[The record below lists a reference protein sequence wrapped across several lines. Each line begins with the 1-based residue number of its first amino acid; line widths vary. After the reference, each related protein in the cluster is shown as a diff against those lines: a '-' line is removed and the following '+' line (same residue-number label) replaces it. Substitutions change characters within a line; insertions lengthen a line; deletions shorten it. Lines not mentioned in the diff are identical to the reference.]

1 MHDPVGSFL
10 RIRDLYITYLETA
23 FRIADVGLTQERRH
37 LLEETGTL
45 SAPLLVEPSPRYQS
59 SGFRVEEL
67 AHALPSDDRLPGFDP
82 QERQAFAR
90 LCLSGLLDVDSPPS
104 GGGPLESRNQ
114 LYSHQAAMLKRG
126 VQPGKPGIVTS
137 GTGSGK
143 TESFLLPVFAALSK
157 EASSWK
163 APSSGYLQSFWWQDK
178 NGVPYETEASLPIR
192 PSASAWDLSAF
203 KAHRTGENRA
213 AAVRALILYPMNAL
227 VEDQLVRLRKAL
239 DSEEARTTFADVFNG
254 NRIFLGRYT
263 SKTPLTGF
271 HRHPRQT
278 GRAEAD
284 GRKAKLQKLLDHI
297 RELWSVH
304 DSAPADDDSRFLF
317 PTVDGSELYNRW
329 DMQETPPDLLITNI
343 SMLSAMLQREVDEPI
358 FEKTRSWIVNNDDA
372 YFYLVLDEL
381 HLQRGS
387 AGTEVSYLLATL
399 LERLGLND
407 PNHRHKLRIL
417 ASSASLPTT
426 GPEAAESLEYLWNM
440 FGRGG
445 LYSDVKATPT
455 KDDWSNAVVAGTVI
469 EEREAFASPAV
480 SAISALANALSLP
493 EDDVLQISQLP
504 DEAFWRKAYSAI
516 CGSDTSLDLSESIR
530 QVIEVS
536 GKLLTGACWN
546 ADSNRLE
553 ATSITTLSNRL
564 FGSPEHVREVR
575 TLLLL
580 RGFSAFYEATYPKA
594 KVLANSFRIHSFF
607 RNIDGLYAP
616 ASRLSAS
623 APAGNLSVERGLSGP
638 LNKPESGRFL
648 QLLYCEA
655 CGEIFLGGLRG
666 ALNLAA
672 PDIDLLPSS
681 PDLENAPDAI
691 QTQLVEDYSW
701 TQFALF
707 WQKITGSERLIA
719 TCWSGEQWVRAALD
733 KKSGRLHIASPGENV
748 WQASNSTVPGYAYVR
763 RIGKDE
769 LDIRQ
774 RTPRDR
780 GTGLPFTC
788 PNCQTDYSQRRRAGV
803 RLSPVRGFR
812 PGFTKSVQLLAS
824 ELFSVLSGTESN
836 SRSKLISFS
845 DSRQDAAKVSLDIER
860 RHHED
865 LWRVAFVQTVRDGIS
880 SENPNE
886 LQAKLAQLKSQC
898 SEAAMVGEME
908 KVITLSKEAQTVKEQ
923 LEQGTTRRVRIDKV
937 LEPLETPDY
946 LGPKSSGRESLRPLL
961 QTFVSLGA
969 NPLSASGGG
978 TVRADNDTVLAWP
991 DLFSLTSGAAD
1002 WRDASG
1008 QQAVLNLGR
1017 QALVKE
1023 AYSQLNEIL
1032 FSKTYFA
1039 LEETGLGY
1047 PVVRSSKEAAPK
1059 HIELLN
1065 TFLRVLADDYRYPQS
1080 KWETELL
1087 DWLDASS
1094 IRNQSA
1100 TKRFATFLN
1109 PSSPSELLDEVLT
1122 GLNAL
1127 HHTNGVIHAEF
1138 LDIAVPKENA
1148 GFWRCSNCGRVHM
1161 HRGLHICTR
1170 CFRPLPE
1177 EPSGTIEQLRKMNYL
1192 GKRVDRS
1199 LAVHGLHSEE
1209 LTGQTD
1215 DPAERQRL
1223 FKNIVLLSDVI
1234 GHPVESREI
1243 VGKSAVIDLL
1253 AVTTTMEVGVDIGP
1267 LRGVFQANMPP
1278 QRFNYQQRVGRAGRR
1293 GQAFSYVLTLCRSR
1307 SHDLHYFRNVD
1318 RITNDN
1324 PPPPF
1329 INAQEVAIPKRLILK
1344 EWFRSVFATLRKEC
1358 EASGIQYPGD
1368 LLTPPDIHG
1377 EFIPSSLYSDPMSG
1391 WRQRLQDRLN
1401 QTLDLRDHLIER
1413 FLEDKILPAE
1423 LLMAEL
1429 EPDVILAQL
1438 DALPALLGGEQRAGL
1453 AHSMAEG
1460 GLLPMYGLPTRMRNL
1475 YHGYKNNRQGGYE
1488 WLTIDRDI
1496 DVALHE
1502 FAPGQVLIK
1511 DKLEHRCVGFT
1522 GPLGDFRRHAK
1533 QQGPQPIAPLG
1544 APFDA
1549 EFILQLCNRCG
1560 TWTRPD
1566 PGAATECPVC
1576 SEVLSPEDT
1585 HLCRTPSGF
1594 RTDFRPSLVT
1604 GEFEMPRR
1612 YRSVAAEAVTTVF
1625 LSQSESHLAIGF
1637 SSRAR
1642 TYRINSGDVE
1652 PGAVVGMGFTGIQG
1666 VDKGVRGV
1674 VLSEQFIPR
1683 DYEPT
1688 RYVPDVDQ
1696 VEETFWLAS
1705 GKVTDSVLLSTSS
1718 LNDALQLGRVA
1729 GSQREIGVRSAAISA
1744 TFLLSARAALDLDAD
1759 PEEFECIEP
1768 RLLPEDGGNFRP
1780 LLQIT
1785 DRLINGSGYSRRLT
1799 ENQPGPNSSRIA
1811 GLVRSVTTD
1820 KSEYPLSIFAVQKHR
1835 EECDKSCYQCLQRYG
1850 NQAYHSL
1857 LDWRLGLAYLRALDD
1872 SLWQAGLDGS
1882 FQDESLV
1889 DWPDYA
1895 ASYCKL
1901 LASALDGEQVIQRVH
1916 QGIPYIHLQSRDE
1929 FYVAVHPLWNTERPA
1944 GSLRSLLESLPKR
1957 RAFALSTFELARRM
1971 FAVRQALLNQQLQE
1985 MVLD

>member
-23 FRIADVGLTQERRH
+23 FRIGDVSLTQERRR
-37 LLEETGTL
+37 LLEEAGTL
-45 SAPLLVEPSPRYQS
+45 SAPLLVEPAPRYQS

-67 AHALPSDDRLPGFDP
+67 AHAEHDDARLPGFSP

-90 LCLSGLLDVDSPPS
+90 LCLSGLLDAASPRS
-104 GGGPLESRNQ
+104 DGEALKSRNE
-114 LYSHQAAMLKRG
+114 LYSHQATMLKRG
-126 VQPGKPGIVTS
+126 VQSGKPGIVTS

-157 EASSWK
+157 EAASWK
-163 APSSGYLQSFWWQDK
+163 APSQGYLETFWWQDK
-178 NGVPYETEASLPIR
+178 NGEPYEKEASLPIR
-192 PSASAWDLSAF
+192 PSASSSNLSAF
-203 KAHRTGENRA
+203 KPHRSGENRA

-239 DSEEARTTFADVFNG
+239 DSDEARATFKEAFKG

-271 HRHPRQT
+271 HRHPRLA

-284 GRKAKLQKLLDHI
+284 RRKAKLQKLLDHI
-297 RELWSVH
+297 GELWSVH
-304 DSAPADDDSRFLF
+304 TAATANDDARFLF
-317 PTVDGSELYNRW
+317 PTVDGSELYCRW

-343 SMLSAMLQREVDEPI
+343 SMLSAMLQREVDESI
-358 FEKTRSWIVNNDDA
+358 FDKTRAWIVNNEDA
-372 YFYLVLDEL
+372 YFYLVMDEL

-407 PNHRHKLRIL
+407 PKHRHKLRVL
-417 ASSASLPTT
+417 SSSASLPTS
-426 GPEAAESLEYLWNM
+426 GPEAADSLEYLWNM

-445 LYSDVKATPT
+445 LYSSPSATPS
-455 KDDWSNAVVAGTVI
+455 KEDWSDAVVPGAI
-469 EEREAFASPAV
+469 IDEREAWSTPEPEELL
-480 SAISALANALSLP
+480 SLANALSVP

-504 DEAFWRKAYSAI
+504 DEAFWRQADSAI
-516 CGSDTSLDLSESIR
+516 CGTGKQLDLKGCIQ

-536 GKLLTGACWN
+536 GKILTSACWSID
-546 ADSNRLE
+546 AKRLE
-553 ATSITTLSNRL
+553 ATSITTLSKRL
-564 FGSPEHVREVR
+564 FGSPEHTREVR

-580 RGFSAFYEATYPKA
+580 RGFSALYESTYPNA
-594 KVLANSFRIHSFF
+594 KVTANSFRVHSFF

-616 ASRLSAS
+616 ASRLSPS
-623 APAGNLSVERGLSGP
+623 SPTGGLSVERGLSGR
-638 LNKPESGRFL
+638 LNEPGAGRFL

-655 CGEIFLGGLRG
+655 CGDVFLGGLRG

-681 PDLENAPDAI
+681 PDLENAPEAI

-707 WQKITGSERLIA
+707 WPKKRDSERLTA
-719 TCWSGEQWVRAALD
+719 ACWSGEQWVRAALD

-748 WQASNSTVPGYAYVR
+748 WQASDSTVHGYAYVR
-763 RIGKDE
+763 RLGKDDI
-769 LDIRQ
+769 DIRQ
-774 RTPRDR
+774 RAPKDR
-780 GTGLPFTC
+780 GTGLPFAC

-865 LWRVAFVQTVRDGIS
+865 LWRVAFVQTVRNGIS
-880 SENPNE
+880 SEDPVVLE
-886 LQAKLAQLKSQC
+886 AKLTQLKSQA
-898 SEAAMVGEME
+898 SDAVMAGEME
-908 KVITLSKEAQTVKEQ
+908 KVISLSKEAQSVKEQ
-923 LEQGTTRRVRIDKV
+923 LEQGATRRVRIDKV

-946 LGPKSSGRESLRPLL
+946 LGPKSAGRESLRPLL
-961 QTFVSLGA
+961 QTFVNLGA

-978 TVRADNDTVLAWP
+978 TVRVDKDTVLAWP
-991 DLFSLTSGAAD
+991 DLFSLSLGTAD

-1008 QQAVLNLGR
+1008 QQTALNLGR

-1047 PVVRSSKEAAPK
+1047 PVVRSSKDAEPK
-1059 HIELLN
+1059 HVELLN

-1080 KWETELL
+1080 KWDTELL
-1087 DWLDASS
+1087 DWLDAST

-1109 PSSPSELLDEVLT
+1109 PSSPSSLLDEVLA
-1122 GLNAL
+1122 GLNTL

-1138 LDIAVPKENA
+1138 LDIAIPKEDA
-1148 GFWRCSNCGRVHM
+1148 GFWRCANCGRVHL
-1161 HRGLHICTR
+1161 HRGLQICTR
-1170 CFRPLPE
+1170 CFRSLPT
-1177 EPSGTIEQLRKMNYL
+1177 EPSGTVGQLRKMNYL

-1199 LAVHGLHSEE
+1199 LAIHGLHSEE

-1223 FKNIVLLSDVI
+1223 FKNIILPGDVSA
-1234 GHPVESREI
+1234 HPAESRNI
-1243 VGKSAVIDLL
+1243 VARSAVIDLL

-1307 SHDLHYFRNVD
+1307 SHDLHYFRNVH

-1329 INAQEVAIPKRLILK
+1329 INAEEVAIPKRLILK
-1344 EWFRSVFATLRKEC
+1344 EWFRCVFVTLRKEC
-1358 EASGIQYPGD
+1358 EASGTQYPGD

-1377 EFIPSSLYSDPMSG
+1377 EFIPSSLYSDPASG
-1391 WRQRLQDRLN
+1391 WRERVR
-1401 QTLDLRDHLIER
+1401 QTLFQTLPLRDHLIER
-1413 FLEDKILPAE
+1413 FLDDKEMSVELLKAE
-1423 LLMAEL
+1423 LAPEAVLS
-1429 EPDVILAQL
+1429 QL
-1438 DALPALLGGEQRAGL
+1438 DALAALLGGEQRAGL

-1475 YHGYKNNRQGGYE
+1475 YHGYKSDRQGGYE
-1488 WLTIDRDI
+1488 WQTIDRDI

-1511 DKLEHRCVGFT
+1511 DKLEHRCIGFT
-1522 GPLGDFRRHAK
+1522 GPLGDFRRFVK
-1533 QQGPQPIAPLG
+1533 QGPQPVDPLG
-1544 APFDA
+1544 TPFDS
-1549 EFILQLCNRCG
+1549 EFTLQLCNRCG

-1566 PGAATECPVC
+1566 AGPLTECPVC
-1576 SEVLSPEDT
+1576 SEVLSVEDT

-1594 RTDFRPSLVT
+1594 RTDFDPSLVT

-1612 YRSVAAEAVTTVF
+1612 YRSVAAENVTTDF
-1625 LSQSESHLAIGF
+1625 RPQSESNLTIGF

-1642 TYRINSGDVE
+1642 TYRINSGDIE
-1652 PGAVVGMGFTGIQG
+1652 PGAAVGTGFTGIQG
-1666 VDKGVRGV
+1666 VDKSVRGV
-1674 VLSEQFIPR
+1674 VLSEQFIPKE
-1683 DYEPT
+1683 YEPS
-1688 RYVPDVDQ
+1688 RYIPDSGQ

-1705 GKVTDSVLLSTSS
+1705 GKVTDSVLLSTNS

-1729 GSQREIGVRSAAISA
+1729 GARRDIGVRSAAISA
-1744 TFLLSARAALDLDAD
+1744 TFLLATRAALDLDAD

-1768 RLLPEDGGNFRP
+1768 RLLPQDGGIFRP

-1799 ENQPGPNSSRIA
+1799 DDQSGANSPRIA
-1811 GLVRSVTTD
+1811 ELIRSVT
-1820 KSEYPLSIFAVQKHR
+1820 KNKAEYPLSAFGEQKHR
-1835 EECDKSCYQCLQRYG
+1835 KECDKSCYQCLQRYG

-1872 SLWQAGLDGS
+1872 SGWLAGLDGS
-1882 FQDESLV
+1882 FDDESVV
-1889 DWPDYA
+1889 DWPEYA
-1895 ASYCKL
+1895 ANYCRL
-1901 LASALDGEQVIQRVH
+1901 LASALDGEQTIQKVH
-1916 QGIPYIHLQSRDE
+1916 QGIPYLNRPGGDE
-1929 FYVAVHPLWNTERPA
+1929 YYIAVHPLWNTERPS
-1944 GSLRSLLESLPKR
+1944 GTLRSLIESFPKR
-1957 RAFALSTFELARRM
+1957 RAFAVSTFELARRM
-1971 FAVRQALLNQQLQE
+1971 FAVRQALLNQELYE
-1985 MVLD
+1985 MILD

>member
-23 FRIADVGLTQERRH
+23 FRIGDVSLAQERRR
-37 LLEETGTL
+37 LLEEEGTL
-45 SAPLLVEPSPRYQS
+45 SAPLLVEPAPRYQS

-67 AHALPSDDRLPGFDP
+67 AHAGHDDVRLPGFSP
-82 QERQAFAR
+82 EERHAFAR
-90 LCLSGLLDVDSPPS
+90 LCLSGLLDVDSPASS
-104 GGGPLESRNQ
+104 GAGLKSRDQ
-114 LYSHQAAMLKRG
+114 LYSHQAAMLRRG
-126 VQPGKPGIVTS
+126 VQPGRPGIVTS

-143 TESFLLPVFAALSK
+143 TQSFLLPVFAALSK

-163 APSSGYLQSFWWQDK
+163 APSKGYLQSFWWQDNK
-178 NGVPYETEASLPIR
+178 GEPYKSEAGLPVR
-192 PSASAWDLSAF
+192 PSASSSDLSAF
-203 KAHRTGENRA
+203 KAHRSGENRV
-213 AAVRALILYPMNAL
+213 AAVRAIILYPMNAL

-239 DSEEARTTFADVFNG
+239 DSGEARRTFAEVFSG

-284 GRKAKLQKLLDHI
+284 RRKVKLQMLLDHI
-297 RELWSVH
+297 GELWSVH
-304 DSAPADDDSRFLF
+304 DSAPSNDDSRFLF

-372 YFYLVLDEL
+372 YFYLVMDEL

-407 PNHRHKLRIL
+407 PKHRHKLRIL
-417 ASSASLPTT
+417 ASSASLPTS
-426 GPEAAESLEYLWNM
+426 GPEAADSLEYLWNM
-440 FGRGG
+440 FGRSG
-445 LYSDVKATPT
+445 LFSGPSATPS
-455 KDDWSNAVVAGTVI
+455 KDDWSEAVVPGAVI
-469 EEREAFASPAV
+469 DERELRSSPAP
-480 SAISALANALSLP
+480 SILLSLANALSVP

-504 DEAFWRKAYSAI
+504 DEEFWRQAHSAI
-516 CGSDTSLDLSESIR
+516 CDSRKDLKLKACVQE
-530 QVIEVS
+530 VIEVS
-536 GKLLTGACWN
+536 GKLLTSACWN
-546 ADSNRLE
+546 IETDRLE
-553 ATSITTLSNRL
+553 ATSITTLSTRL
-564 FGSPEHVREVR
+564 FGSPEHLREVR

-580 RGFSAFYEATYPKA
+580 RGFSALYDSAYPGA
-594 KVLANSFRIHSFF
+594 KITANSFRVHSFF

-616 ASRLSAS
+616 ASRLSVA
-623 APAGNLSVERGLSGP
+623 APTGGLSVDRGLSGP
-638 LNKPESGRFL
+638 LNEPDTGRFL

-655 CGEIFLGGLRG
+655 CGDVFLGGLRG
-666 ALNLAA
+666 VLNLAA
-672 PDIDLLPSS
+672 PDVDLLPSS
-681 PDLENAPDAI
+681 PDLENAPEAI
-691 QTQLVEDYSW
+691 ETQLVEDYSW
-701 TQFALF
+701 SQFALF
-707 WQKITGSERLIA
+707 WPKTRDSERLTA
-719 TCWSGEQWVRAALD
+719 ACWSGEQWIRAALD
-733 KKSGRLHIASPGENV
+733 KKSGRLHIASPGEDV
-748 WQASNSTVPGYAYVR
+748 WQTSNSTVPGYAYVR
-763 RIGKDE
+763 RLGKDE
-769 LDIRQ
+769 IDIR
-774 RTPRDR
+774 RRAPKDR
-780 GTGLPFTC
+780 GTGLPFAC
-788 PNCQTDYSQRRRAGV
+788 PSCQTDYSQRRRVGV
-803 RLSPVRGFR
+803 RLSPIRGFR

-824 ELFSVLSGTESN
+824 ELFSVLSGTENN

-865 LWRVAFVQTVRDGIS
+865 LWRVAFVQAVRDGIS
-880 SENPNE
+880 SAEPTS
-886 LQAKLAQLKSQC
+886 LQAKLTQLKSEV
-898 SEAAMVGEME
+898 SEAAIAGEIE
-908 KVITLSKEAQTVKEQ
+908 KVISLSKEAQAVKEQ
-923 LEQGTTRRVRIDKV
+923 LEQASTRRVRIDKV

-946 LGPKSSGRESLRPLL
+946 LGPKASGREALRPLL
-961 QTFVSLGA
+961 QTFVKLGA

-978 TVRADNDTVLAWP
+978 TVRADGDTVLAWP

-1008 QQAVLNLGR
+1008 QQTVLNLGR
-1017 QALVKE
+1017 QALVRE

-1047 PVVRSSKEAAPK
+1047 PVVRAQRDADPR

-1080 KWETELL
+1080 KWDTELL
-1087 DWLDASS
+1087 DWVDAST
-1094 IRNQSA
+1094 IRNQAA
-1100 TKRFATFLN
+1100 TKRFATFIN
-1109 PSSPSELLDEVLT
+1109 PSSPNSLLDEVLA
-1122 GLNAL
+1122 GLNTL
-1127 HHTNGVIHAEF
+1127 QHTNGVIHAEF
-1138 LDIAVPKENA
+1138 LDIVIPRESA
-1148 GFWRCSNCGRVHM
+1148 GFWRCVNCGRVHL
-1161 HRGLHICTR
+1161 HLGLQICTR
-1170 CFRPLPE
+1170 CFRPLPTE
-1177 EPSGTIEQLRKMNYL
+1177 QSGTVEQLRQINYL

-1199 LAVHGLHSEE
+1199 LAIHGLHSEE

-1223 FKNIVLLSDVI
+1223 FKDIILPSDVSA
-1234 GHPVESREI
+1234 HPADSRKI
-1243 VGKSAVIDLL
+1243 VARSSVIDLL
-1253 AVTTTMEVGVDIGP
+1253 AVTTTMEVGVDIGQ

-1329 INAQEVAIPKRLILK
+1329 INAQELAIPKRLILK
-1344 EWFRSVFATLRKEC
+1344 EWFRSVFVRLREEC
-1358 EASGIQYPGD
+1358 EASGNQYPGD
-1368 LLTPPDIHG
+1368 LLVPPDIHG
-1377 EFIPSSLYSDPMSG
+1377 EFIPSSLYFDPASG
-1391 WRQRLQDRLN
+1391 WRERVRLGLL
-1401 QTLDLRDHLIER
+1401 QTLPLRDHLIER
-1413 FLEDKILPAE
+1413 FLEDKEMPTEALKAE
-1423 LLMAEL
+1423 LAPEAVL
-1429 EPDVILAQL
+1429 DQL
-1438 DALPALLGGEQRAGL
+1438 DALPGLLGGEQRVGL

-1475 YHGYKNNRQGGYE
+1475 YHGYKSNRQGGYE
-1488 WLTIDRDI
+1488 WQAIDRDI

-1511 DKLEHRCVGFT
+1511 DKLEHRCIGFT
-1522 GPLGDFRRHAK
+1522 GPLGDFRRFVK
-1533 QQGPQPIAPLG
+1533 QGPQPIAPLG

-1549 EFILQLCNRCG
+1549 EFTLQLCNRCG

-1566 PGAATECPVC
+1566 ASPLTECPVC
-1576 SEVLSPEDT
+1576 SEVLTADDT

-1594 RTDFRPSLVT
+1594 RTDFSPSRVT

-1612 YRSVAAEAVTTVF
+1612 HRSVAAENVTADF
-1625 LSQSESHLAIGF
+1625 RPQSKSNLMIGF

-1642 TYRINSGDVE
+1642 TYRINSGDIE
-1652 PGAVVGMGFTGIQG
+1652 PGTAVGTGFTGIQG
-1666 VDKGVRGV
+1666 VDKSVRGV
-1674 VLSEQFIPR
+1674 TLLEQFIPR

-1688 RYVPDVDQ
+1688 RYVPDAAH
-1696 VEETFWLAS
+1696 VEEKFWLAS
-1705 GKVTDSVLLSTSS
+1705 GKVTDSVLISTNN

-1729 GSQREIGVRSAAISA
+1729 GVRRIMGVRSAAISA
-1744 TFLLSARAALDLDAD
+1744 TFLLATRAALDLDAD

-1768 RLLPEDGGNFRP
+1768 RLLPQDGGTFRP

-1799 ENQPGPNSSRIA
+1799 DDQAGSGSARIA
-1811 GLVRSVTTD
+1811 RSVSSIT
-1820 KSEYPLSIFAVQKHR
+1820 KSKLEYPLSEFGERTHR
-1835 EECDKSCYQCLQRYG
+1835 ADCDKSCYKCLQRYG

-1872 SLWQAGLDGS
+1872 SLMACGAGR
-1882 FQDESLV
+1882 F
-1889 DWPDYA
+1889 
-1895 ASYCKL
+1895 
-1901 LASALDGEQVIQRVH
+1901 IR
-1916 QGIPYIHLQSRDE
+1916 
-1929 FYVAVHPLWNTERPA
+1929 
-1944 GSLRSLLESLPKR
+1944 
-1957 RAFALSTFELARRM
+1957 
-1971 FAVRQALLNQQLQE
+1971 
-1985 MVLD
+1985 